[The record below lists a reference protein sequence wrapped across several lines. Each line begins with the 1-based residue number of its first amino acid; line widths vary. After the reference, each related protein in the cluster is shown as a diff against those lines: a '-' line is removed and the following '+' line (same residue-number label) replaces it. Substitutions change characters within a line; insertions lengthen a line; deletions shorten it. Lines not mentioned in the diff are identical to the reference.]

1 MSQIIL
7 DKLFVKFQQFLKMEH
22 LKLPSYLN
30 TLEKYNEMIRTT
42 KTVKKYEEVFYNLLG
57 DESLP
62 LLDILTLMKCIER
75 DVILVH
81 GINDVT
87 HLLELTESFIRY
99 MISMSEET
107 DKNNTEGNIK
117 NEEDSKSSSSE
128 KIKQNWTLYLQYMTM
143 LPLRCLNP
151 KWLYKY
157 VQKVK

>member
-1 MSQIIL
+1 MCQIIL

-30 TLEKYNEMIRTT
+30 TLEKYNEMIRATD
-42 KTVKKYEEVFYNLLG
+42 TVKKYEEVFYNLLG

-62 LLDILTLMKCIER
+62 LLDILTLMRCVER

-81 GINDVT
+81 GINDIT

-107 DKNNTEGNIK
+107 DKNNTKGNIK

-128 KIKQNWTLYLQYMTM
+128 NDKN
-143 LPLRCLNP
+143 
-151 KWLYKY
+151 
-157 VQKVK
+157 

>member
-1 MSQIIL
+1 MCQIIL

-30 TLEKYNEMIRTT
+30 TLEKYNEIIRTT
-42 KTVKKYEEVFYNLLG
+42 DTVKKYEEVFYNLLG

-62 LLDILTLMKCIER
+62 LLDILTLMRCIER

-87 HLLELTESFIRY
+87 YLLELTESFIRY

-107 DKNNTEGNIK
+107 DKNNTKGNIK
-117 NEEDSKSSSSE
+117 NIEDSKSSSSE
-128 KIKQNWTLYLQYMTM
+128 KIKQN
-143 LPLRCLNP
+143 
-151 KWLYKY
+151 
-157 VQKVK
+157 

>member
-1 MSQIIL
+1 MCQIIL

-30 TLEKYNEMIRTT
+30 TLEKYNEMIHATD
-42 KTVKKYEEVFYNLLG
+42 TVKKYEEVFYNLLG

-62 LLDILTLMKCIER
+62 LLDILTLMRCIER

-81 GINDVT
+81 GINDIT

-107 DKNNTEGNIK
+107 DKNNTKGNIK

-128 KIKQNWTLYLQYMTM
+128 NDKN
-143 LPLRCLNP
+143 
-151 KWLYKY
+151 
-157 VQKVK
+157 

>member
-1 MSQIIL
+1 MSQIIF

-42 KTVKKYEEVFYNLLG
+42 DTVKKYEEVFYNLLG

-62 LLDILTLMKCIER
+62 LLDILTLMRCIEH

-81 GINDVT
+81 GINDIT

-107 DKNNTEGNIK
+107 DKNNTKGNIK

-128 KIKQNWTLYLQYMTM
+128 KIKQN
-143 LPLRCLNP
+143 
-151 KWLYKY
+151 
-157 VQKVK
+157 

>member
-42 KTVKKYEEVFYNLLG
+42 DTVKKYEEVFYNLLG

-62 LLDILTLMKCIER
+62 LLDILTLMRCIEC

-107 DKNNTEGNIK
+107 DKNNTKGNIK

-128 KIKQNWTLYLQYMTM
+128 KIKQN
-143 LPLRCLNP
+143 
-151 KWLYKY
+151 
-157 VQKVK
+157 

>member
-1 MSQIIL
+1 MCQIIL
-7 DKLFVKFQQFLKMEH
+7 DKLFGKFQQFLKMEH

-30 TLEKYNEMIRTT
+30 TLEKYNEMIHETD
-42 KTVKKYEEVFYNLLG
+42 TVKKYEEVFYNLLG

-62 LLDILTLMKCIER
+62 LLDILTLMRCIER

-107 DKNNTEGNIK
+107 DKNNTKGNIK
-117 NEEDSKSSSSE
+117 NEEDSKSNSSE
-128 KIKQNWTLYLQYMTM
+128 KIKQN
-143 LPLRCLNP
+143 
-151 KWLYKY
+151 
-157 VQKVK
+157 

>member
-1 MSQIIL
+1 MCQIIL

-30 TLEKYNEMIRTT
+30 TLEKYNEMIHATD
-42 KTVKKYEEVFYNLLG
+42 TVKKYEEVFYNLLG

-62 LLDILTLMKCIER
+62 LLDILTLMRCIER

-99 MISMSEET
+99 MISMSEEN
-107 DKNNTEGNIK
+107 DKNNTKGNIK

-128 KIKQNWTLYLQYMTM
+128 KIKQN
-143 LPLRCLNP
+143 
-151 KWLYKY
+151 
-157 VQKVK
+157 

>member
-1 MSQIIL
+1 MCQIIL

-30 TLEKYNEMIRTT
+30 TLEKYNEMIRATD
-42 KTVKKYEEVFYNLLG
+42 TVKKYEEVFYNLLG

-62 LLDILTLMKCIER
+62 LLDILTLMRCIER

-99 MISMSEET
+99 MISMSEEI
-107 DKNNTEGNIK
+107 DKNNTKGNIK

-128 KIKQNWTLYLQYMTM
+128 KN
-143 LPLRCLNP
+143 
-151 KWLYKY
+151 
-157 VQKVK
+157 

>member
-1 MSQIIL
+1 MCQIIL

-30 TLEKYNEMIRTT
+30 TLEKYNEMIHATD
-42 KTVKKYEEVFYNLLG
+42 TVKKYEEVFYNLLG

-62 LLDILTLMKCIER
+62 LLDILTLMRCIER

-107 DKNNTEGNIK
+107 DKNNTKGNIK
-117 NEEDSKSSSSE
+117 NEEDSKSNSSE
-128 KIKQNWTLYLQYMTM
+128 NDKN
-143 LPLRCLNP
+143 
-151 KWLYKY
+151 
-157 VQKVK
+157 

>member
-1 MSQIIL
+1 MCQIIF
-7 DKLFVKFQQFLKMEH
+7 DKLFIKFQQFLRMEH

-30 TLEKYNEMIRTT
+30 TLEKYNEIIRATD
-42 KTVKKYEEVFYNLLG
+42 TVKKYEEVFYNILG

-62 LLDILTLMKCIER
+62 LLDILTLMRCIEC

-107 DKNNTEGNIK
+107 DKNNTKGNIK

-128 KIKQNWTLYLQYMTM
+128 KIKQN
-143 LPLRCLNP
+143 
-151 KWLYKY
+151 
-157 VQKVK
+157 

>member
-1 MSQIIL
+1 MCQIIL

-30 TLEKYNEMIRTT
+30 TLEKYNQMIRATD
-42 KTVKKYEEVFYNLLG
+42 TVKKYEEVFYNLLG
-57 DESLP
+57 NESLP
-62 LLDILTLMKCIER
+62 LLDILTLMRCIER

-107 DKNNTEGNIK
+107 DRNNTKGNIK

-128 KIKQNWTLYLQYMTM
+128 NDKN
-143 LPLRCLNP
+143 
-151 KWLYKY
+151 
-157 VQKVK
+157 

>member
-1 MSQIIL
+1 MCQIIL

-30 TLEKYNEMIRTT
+30 TLEKYNEMIRATD
-42 KTVKKYEEVFYNLLG
+42 TVKKYEEVFYNLLG

-62 LLDILTLMKCIER
+62 LLDILTLMRCIER

-81 GINDVT
+81 GINDII

-107 DKNNTEGNIK
+107 DKNNTKGNIK

-128 KIKQNWTLYLQYMTM
+128 KIKQN
-143 LPLRCLNP
+143 
-151 KWLYKY
+151 
-157 VQKVK
+157 

>member
-1 MSQIIL
+1 MCQIIL
-7 DKLFVKFQQFLKMEH
+7 NKLFVKFQQFLKMEH

-30 TLEKYNEMIRTT
+30 ALEKYNEMIHATD
-42 KTVKKYEEVFYNLLG
+42 TVKKYEEVFYNLLG

-62 LLDILTLMKCIER
+62 LLDILTLMRCIER

-81 GINDVT
+81 GINDVI

-107 DKNNTEGNIK
+107 DKNNTKGNIK

-128 KIKQNWTLYLQYMTM
+128 KIKQN
-143 LPLRCLNP
+143 
-151 KWLYKY
+151 
-157 VQKVK
+157 

>member
-1 MSQIIL
+1 MCQIIL

-30 TLEKYNEMIRTT
+30 TLEKYNEMIRATD
-42 KTVKKYEEVFYNLLG
+42 TVKKYEEVFYNLLG

-62 LLDILTLMKCIER
+62 LLDILTLMRCIER

-107 DKNNTEGNIK
+107 DKNNTKGNIK

-128 KIKQNWTLYLQYMTM
+128 ND
-143 LPLRCLNP
+143 RN
-151 KWLYKY
+151 
-157 VQKVK
+157 

>member
-1 MSQIIL
+1 MCQIIL

-30 TLEKYNEMIRTT
+30 TLEKYNEMIRATD
-42 KTVKKYEEVFYNLLG
+42 TVKKYEEVFYNLLG

-62 LLDILTLMKCIER
+62 LLDILTLMRCIER

-81 GINDVT
+81 GINDVI
-87 HLLELTESFIRY
+87 HLLELIESFIRY

-107 DKNNTEGNIK
+107 DKNNTKGNIK

-128 KIKQNWTLYLQYMTM
+128 KIKQN
-143 LPLRCLNP
+143 
-151 KWLYKY
+151 
-157 VQKVK
+157 

>member
-1 MSQIIL
+1 MCQIIL

-30 TLEKYNEMIRTT
+30 TLEKYNEMIHATD
-42 KTVKKYEEVFYNLLG
+42 TVKKYEEVFYNLLG

-62 LLDILTLMKCIER
+62 LLDILTLMRCIER

-99 MISMSEET
+99 MISTSEET
-107 DKNNTEGNIK
+107 DKNNTKGNIK

-128 KIKQNWTLYLQYMTM
+128 NDKN
-143 LPLRCLNP
+143 
-151 KWLYKY
+151 
-157 VQKVK
+157 

>member
-1 MSQIIL
+1 MCQIIL

-30 TLEKYNEMIRTT
+30 TLEKYNEMIHTT
-42 KTVKKYEEVFYNLLG
+42 NTVKKYEEVFYNLLG

-62 LLDILTLMKCIER
+62 LLDILTLMRCIER

-107 DKNNTEGNIK
+107 DKNNTKGNIK

-128 KIKQNWTLYLQYMTM
+128 KIKQN
-143 LPLRCLNP
+143 
-151 KWLYKY
+151 
-157 VQKVK
+157 

>member
-1 MSQIIL
+1 MCQIIL
-7 DKLFVKFQQFLKMEH
+7 DKLFVKCQQFLKMEH

-30 TLEKYNEMIRTT
+30 TLEKYNEMIRATD
-42 KTVKKYEEVFYNLLG
+42 TVKKYEEVFYNLLG

-62 LLDILTLMKCIER
+62 LLDILTLMRCIER

-99 MISMSEET
+99 MISMSEEI
-107 DKNNTEGNIK
+107 DKNNTKGNIK

-128 KIKQNWTLYLQYMTM
+128 NDKNWTLYLHYMTM
-143 LPLRCLNP
+143 LALRCLNL

>member
-22 LKLPSYLN
+22 LKLPVFLN

-42 KTVKKYEEVFYNLLG
+42 DTVKKYEEVFYKLLG

-62 LLDILTLMKCIER
+62 LLDILTLMRCIER

-81 GINDVT
+81 GINDVR

-107 DKNNTEGNIK
+107 DKNNTKSNTSIMKEEEEYSESSISESNISENDK
-117 NEEDSKSSSSE
+117 N
-128 KIKQNWTLYLQYMTM
+128 
-143 LPLRCLNP
+143 
-151 KWLYKY
+151 
-157 VQKVK
+157 

>member
-1 MSQIIL
+1 MCQIIL

-30 TLEKYNEMIRTT
+30 TLEKYNEMIRATD
-42 KTVKKYEEVFYNLLG
+42 TVKKYEEVFYNLLG

-62 LLDILTLMKCIER
+62 LLDILTLMRCIER

-107 DKNNTEGNIK
+107 DKNNTKGNIK
-117 NEEDSKSSSSE
+117 NEEDSQSSSSE
-128 KIKQNWTLYLQYMTM
+128 ND
-143 LPLRCLNP
+143 
-151 KWLYKY
+151 
-157 VQKVK
+157 

>member
-1 MSQIIL
+1 MCQIIL

-30 TLEKYNEMIRTT
+30 TLEKYNEMIRATD
-42 KTVKKYEEVFYNLLG
+42 TVKKYEEVFYNLLG

-62 LLDILTLMKCIER
+62 LLDILTLMRCIER

-107 DKNNTEGNIK
+107 DKNNTKGNIK
-117 NEEDSKSSSSE
+117 NEEDSKSSSS
-128 KIKQNWTLYLQYMTM
+128 KNDKN
-143 LPLRCLNP
+143 
-151 KWLYKY
+151 
-157 VQKVK
+157 

>member
-1 MSQIIL
+1 MCQIIL

-30 TLEKYNEMIRTT
+30 TLEKYNEMIHATD
-42 KTVKKYEEVFYNLLG
+42 TVKKYEEVFYNLLG

-62 LLDILTLMKCIER
+62 LLDILTLMRCIER

-107 DKNNTEGNIK
+107 DKNNTKGNIK
-117 NEEDSKSSSSE
+117 NKEDSKSSSSE
-128 KIKQNWTLYLQYMTM
+128 KIKQN
-143 LPLRCLNP
+143 
-151 KWLYKY
+151 
-157 VQKVK
+157 

>member
-42 KTVKKYEEVFYNLLG
+42 DTVKKYDEVFYKLLG

-62 LLDILTLMKCIER
+62 LLDILTLMRCIER

-107 DKNNTEGNIK
+107 DKILQNQILREIK
-117 NEEDSKSSSSE
+117 NIMNSTVLKIIKKLNTVLTIHVDVSTPMSKS
-128 KIKQNWTLYLQYMTM
+128 KMA
-143 LPLRCLNP
+143 
-151 KWLYKY
+151 
-157 VQKVK
+157 VQIYTK